1 MEFQFLQLLQQ
12 TAGTLFSDKEVG
24 KIMDRKEYRERPHW
38 ARSILEKMVSE
49 GLIWKEAAR
58 YLYPTEKQRQERKQ
72 KGGKEGA
79 AEFSKPDEQK

>member
-12 TAGTLFSDKEVG
+12 AAGTLFSDKEVG

-38 ARSILEKMVSE
+38 ARSILKKMVSD
-49 GLIWKEAAR
+49 GLIWKEEGR
-58 YLYPTEKQRQERKQ
+58 YLYPTEKQRQARERSK
-72 KGGKEGA
+72 GKERA